1 MNEEPLDCTKI
12 TDRNLITSLTSILG
26 PKFEQ
31 TCGSFF
37 NSLPGE
43 LEKILTASD
52 SNKPQDVQRIAHSL
66 KGASVMIGLTG
77 IARILHL
84 IEANSADSEQIGKL
98 VSVDL
103 NDCIAASK
111 NCLSRL
117 RN

>member
-1 MNEEPLDCTKI
+1 MNEESWDCTKI

-31 TCGSFF
+31 TCESFF
-37 NSLPGE
+37 DSLPGE
-43 LEKILTASD
+43 LEKIRTASA
-52 SNKPQDVQRIAHSL
+52 SSQHQDVQRIAHSL

-84 IEANSADSEQIGKL
+84 IEANSADTEQIGHL
-98 VSVDL
+98 VNVDL
-103 NDCIAASK
+103 HDCIAASK
-111 NCLSRL
+111 KCLSRL